1 LHVER
6 ASHATL
12 GRRRFECQLLHEA
25 RAHLAAALPRS
36 VQRVR
41 SERHVSALE
50 RVQMTLAVQLEDP
63 FAAFLASALV
73 ALRPL
78 PEIPIRRLAVTWSS
92 RHVLTPPL

>member
-1 LHVER
+1 
-6 ASHATL
+6 
-12 GRRRFECQLLHEA
+12 
-25 RAHLAAALPRS
+25 
-36 VQRVR
+36 
-41 SERHVSALE
+41 
-50 RVQMTLAVQLEDP
+50 MTLAVQLEDP